1 MDEDAD
7 TAQSYMF
14 STVDGQQ
21 IILDQQTILALAA
34 AGNETPYVNIDGEKV
49 ELQTTPQEI
58 LSAMG
63 LTDEIVNGLLT
74 GQQCTDEEYP
84 EIQQENTEQEIL
96 VAALDCT
103 DVYAHQEQFIAAE
116 DVVLTTDQAGLIF
129 QHVLQAE
136 QAAVEADQPQL
147 TNKTNETN
155 AIGHMPIMSTLE
167 QPTAKGVDALLDSGA
182 GALCI
187 DESLAVIGV
196 TCGNNTN
203 VPTSLELPITITN
216 PAIAQQTTCNNPIS
230 LSSIYPS
237 TASGSVALMTS
248 GQIMTAIP
256 STGESVSSGGSV
268 AGGEHLVSYDV
279 FGTQLQH
286 HHFAEVS
293 MAMIVNQ
300 QQRQPD
306 GTVIDGIPQLVE
318 VVNADGLDLDS
329 SSDIVP
335 ESVTGNHV
343 DASPEMDGFDS
354 DNSNS
359 SNEIP
364 LQSNLVLPAN
374 SYEHNLNNHHHH
386 HAMQHNSDHND
397 QLNQQQHY
405 ITINN
410 GNVLV
415 VQDDEDTSPG
425 FTDAHEYIEEQQIL
439 VGSGSN
445 DVSVDNFNDDD
456 YNNR

>member
-1 MDEDAD
+1 
-7 TAQSYMF
+7 MF
-14 STVDGQQ
+14 NTVDGQR
-21 IILDQQTILALAA
+21 IILDQQAILALAA
-34 AGNETPYVNIDGEKV
+34 AGNENPEFVNIDGEKIV
-49 ELQTTPQEI
+49 LQTTPQEI

-74 GQQCTDEEYP
+74 GQQCADEEYP
-84 EIQQENTEQEIL
+84 VLQQEETDQEIL
-96 VAALDCT
+96 VAALDCS
-103 DVYAHQEQFIAAE
+103 DVYAHQEQFMGTE
-116 DVVLTTDQAGLIF
+116 NVVLTTEQAGLIY
-129 QHVLQAE
+129 QHVLQVE
-136 QAAVEADQPQL
+136 QAAVEAGQPQL

-256 STGESVSSGGSV
+256 STGESVSGGSNA
-268 AGGEHLVSYDV
+268 AGGEHLVNYDV

-300 QQRQPD
+300 QQRHSD
-306 GTVIDGIPQLVE
+306 ESAIGGIPQLVE

-335 ESVTGNHV
+335 ESVSGNHV
-343 DASPEMDGFDS
+343 DASPDMDGFDS
-354 DNSNS
+354 ENSNS

-374 SYEHNLNNHHHH
+374 TYEHNLNNHHHH
-386 HAMQHNSDHND
+386 VLQNHSDHND
-397 QLNQQQHY
+397 QLNEQQHY
-405 ITINN
+405 INN

>member
-1 MDEDAD
+1 MEGDEDSA
-7 TAQSYMF
+7 TSYIF
-14 STVDGQQ
+14 STVDGQR
-21 IILDQQTILALAA
+21 IILDQQAILALAA
-34 AGNETPYVNIDGEKV
+34 AGNETPEFVNTDGEKIV
-49 ELQTTPQEI
+49 LQTTPQEI

-74 GQQCTDEEYP
+74 GQQCTEEYP
-84 EIQQENTEQEIL
+84 VLQQEDTEQEIM
-96 VAALDCT
+96 VAALDCS
-103 DVYAHQEQFIAAE
+103 DVYANQEQFMGAE
-116 DVVLTTDQAGLIF
+116 DVVLTTDQAGLIY

-136 QAAVEADQPQL
+136 QAAVEAGQPQL

-256 STGESVSSGGSV
+256 STGESVSGGSSA
-268 AGGEHLVSYDV
+268 AGGEHLVNYDV

-300 QQRQPD
+300 QQRHSD
-306 GTVIDGIPQLVE
+306 GTIIGGIPQLVE
-318 VVNADGLDLDS
+318 VVSADGLDLDS

-335 ESVTGNHV
+335 ESVTGNHI
-343 DASPEMDGFDS
+343 DASPEMDGFS
-354 DNSNS
+354 ENSNS

-364 LQSNLVLPAN
+364 LQSNLVLPAHN
-374 SYEHNLNNHHHH
+374 YEHNLNNHHH

-397 QLNQQQHY
+397 PLNQQQHY

>member
-1 MDEDAD
+1 M
-7 TAQSYMF
+7 
-14 STVDGQQ
+14 
-21 IILDQQTILALAA
+21 
-34 AGNETPYVNIDGEKV
+34 
-49 ELQTTPQEI
+49 LQTTPQEI
-58 LSAMG
+58 LTAMG

-74 GQQCTDEEYP
+74 GQQCTVEEYP
-84 EIQQENTEQEIL
+84 DLQEEDNDQEIL
-96 VAALDCT
+96 VAALDST
-103 DVYAHQEQFIAAE
+103 DVYAHQDQFMGAE
-116 DVVLTTDQAGLIF
+116 DVVLTTDQAGLIY
-129 QHVLQAE
+129 QHVLQVE
-136 QAAVEADQPQL
+136 QAAAEAGQPQL

-167 QPTAKGVDALLDSGA
+167 QPTAKVVDGLLDSGA
-182 GALCI
+182 GTLCI
-187 DESLAVIGV
+187 DDSLAVIGV

-256 STGESVSSGGSV
+256 STGESVSGGSGST
-268 AGGEHLVSYDV
+268 AGGEHLVGYDV
-279 FGTQLQH
+279 FGTQLQ

-300 QQRQPD
+300 QQSHSD
-306 GTVIDGIPQLVE
+306 GTVIGGIPQLVE

-335 ESVTGNHV
+335 ESLSGNHV

-354 DNSNS
+354 ENSNS

-374 SYEHNLNNHHHH
+374 TYEHNLNNHHRH
-386 HAMQHNSDHND
+386 HAMQHNSNDHND

-415 VQDDEDTSPG
+415 VQQDDDDTSPG